1 MEGWKDIIEVMKQLA
16 EPYDV
21 EWLQIKEK
29 FGTLRAYFSCKTE
42 YHDLV
47 SDIIG
52 DAEMLSSITCIVCGE
67 PGKLTNLGYWI
78 LTICD
83 DCEDTRKKERKP
95 KGLSPLDLI
104 IGNPCGECEAN
115 RGEG

>member
-1 MEGWKDIIEVMKQLA
+1 MEGWKDIIETMKEIS

-21 EWLQIKEK
+21 KWLQIKEK
-29 FGTLRAYFSCKTE
+29 FGTLRAYFSCPTE

-47 SDIIG
+47 SDIVG
-52 DAEMLSSITCIVCGE
+52 DAETLSSITCLGCGE
-67 PGKLTNLGYWI
+67 PGKLCNLGYWV
-78 LTICD
+78 LTLCD
-83 DCEDTRKKERKP
+83 ECLEIKVPKKP

-104 IGNPCGECEAN
+104 IGKPCGECEAN